1 MSENSTLDRID
12 RQLVAALRK
21 NARLSNKELAARVGL
36 SASSCLERVRRLES
50 RGVLRGYHAE
60 VDPRA
65 LGVGLQAVVAVR
77 LSRHSRAL
85 VDSFREH
92 VLGTPEVRMVYH
104 VAGASDFLL
113 HVAVRD
119 PEHLRELVLSA
130 FTVRPEVA
138 HVETA
143 LIFEQLRNPE
153 LPFFSGSPGD
163 DVPLVARASRAA
175 GREP

>member
-1 MSENSTLDRID
+1 M
-12 RQLVAALRK
+12 AALRK
-21 NARLSNKELAARVGL
+21 NARLSNKELAGLVGL
-36 SASSCLERVRRLES
+36 APSSCLQRVRRLES

-60 VDPRA
+60 VDPAA
-65 LGVGLQAVVAVR
+65 LGVGLQALVAIR
-77 LSRHSRAL
+77 LSRHSRAF

-92 VLGTPEVRMVYH
+92 VLSMPEVRVVYH

-119 PEHLRELVLSA
+119 AEHLRELVLGA

-143 LIFEQLRNPE
+143 LIFEQVLNPE
-153 LPFFSGSPGD
+153 LPIP
-163 DVPLVARASRAA
+163 PAT
-175 GREP
+175 GR

>member
-1 MSENSTLDRID
+1 MTTFAPLDRID

-21 NARLSNKELAARVGL
+21 NARLSNKELAALVGL
-36 SASSCLERVRRLES
+36 SPSSCLERVRRLET

-60 VDPRA
+60 VDPGA
-65 LGVGLQAVVAVR
+65 LGVGLQAIIAVR

-85 VDSFREH
+85 VESFREH
-92 VLGTPEVRMVYH
+92 VLGTPAVRMVYH

-119 PEHLRELVLSA
+119 PEQLRELVLSA
-130 FTVRPEVA
+130 ITVRPEVA

-143 LIFEQLRNPE
+143 LIFEQVRNPE
-153 LPFFSGSPGD
+153 LPFLSADAEDASAG
-163 DVPLVARASRAA
+163 ARAASAR
-175 GREP
+175 RRPT

>member
-1 MSENSTLDRID
+1 MANSTALDRRD
-12 RQLVAALRK
+12 RQIIGALRK
-21 NARLSNKELAARVGL
+21 NARLSNKELAAIVGL
-36 SASSCLERVRRLES
+36 APSSCLQRVRKLER

-60 VDPRA
+60 VDLAA
-65 LGVGLQAVVAVR
+65 LGVGLQAIVAIR

-92 VLGTPEVRMVYH
+92 VLSMPEVRVVYH

-113 HVAVRD
+113 HVAVKD
-119 PEHLRELVLSA
+119 AEHLRELVLGA

-143 LIFEQLRNPE
+143 LIFEQVQNVE
-153 LPFFSGSPGD
+153 LP
-163 DVPLVARASRAA
+163 VAWEKAR
-175 GREP
+175 